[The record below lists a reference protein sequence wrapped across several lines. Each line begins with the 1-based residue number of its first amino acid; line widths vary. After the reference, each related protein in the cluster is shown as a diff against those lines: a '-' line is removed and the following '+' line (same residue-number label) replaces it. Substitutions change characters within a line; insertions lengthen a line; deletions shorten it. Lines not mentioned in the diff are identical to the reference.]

1 MMGIPKNGKIPKISK
16 NEKMPE
22 ISKNPINAGNFQK
35 FNILANLWYW
45 GGFQYPIN
53 LDKFK

>member
-35 FNILANLWYW
+35 FNTLAKPWYW